1 MHAPEPWSRFYEVGQ
16 AIWASAHTTQ
26 FTEIGWHYLGHGS
39 GVGQLEAGGSFVS
52 LTDGRQ
58 LSIVVESIAHDQ
70 AVCAH
75 EDAPTS
81 PVEKQSVTFALQGD
95 FASISSLHSFM
106 SSFDPQSPIVNFQ
119 YAGSVDVSGGSFS
132 FTLLPNQLWT
142 FSTLNGTKGSHPQ
155 PPPRAA
161 FPIPYSDSFD
171 SSRLHS
177 QARYLTDQSGSFE
190 VVEAR
195 NASRGRVLRQ
205 MMPAYPVPWCGDAP
219 FPYSVIGDHSWAAV
233 NASVDVLLERSGT
246 ALLAVGV
253 DSGGCLGSGGSRA
266 VVVSVNSSSVWTVS
280 NSTALLYS
288 FGSGKA
294 EVQSGQWINIAVHSH
309 AAGSD
314 FLINGQLMLRV
325 AELSS
330 DDYKGWV
337 AIGSSYDYVQFDNLV
352 IEKGAASVKTE
363 NVQRE

>member
-1 MHAPEPWSRFYEVGQ
+1 MHAPSPWSGFYEVGQ

-26 FTEIGWHYLGHGS
+26 FTDVGWHYLAHGS
-39 GVGQLEAGGSFVS
+39 GVGLLDGGGSFVS
-52 LTDGRQ
+52 FTDGRQ

-70 AVCAH
+70 AVCVH

-81 PVEKQSVTFALQGD
+81 PVVKQSVTFALQGD
-95 FASISSLHSFM
+95 FSSLSSLHSFM
-106 SSFDPQSPIVNFQ
+106 SSYDPQSPIVNFQ
-119 YAGSVDVSGGSFS
+119 YAGSVDVSSGSLS

-142 FSTLNGTKGSHPQ
+142 FSTRNGTKGSHPQ
-155 PPPRAA
+155 PPPRAS

-205 MMPAYPVPWCGDAP
+205 MMPAYPIPWCGDAP
-219 FPYSVIGDHSWAAV
+219 FPYSVIGEHSWTAV
-233 NASVDVLLERSGT
+233 NASVDILLEQSGT

-253 DSGGCLGSGGSRA
+253 DSGGCVGDGGSRA
-266 VVVSVNSSSVWTVS
+266 IVVSVNSSSLWTVS
-280 NSTALLYS
+280 NSTAFHYS
-288 FGSGKA
+288 FGSGRV
-294 EVQSGQWINIAVHSH
+294 ELQSGQWTNLAVHSH
-309 AAGSD
+309 AGGSD
-314 FLINGQLMLRV
+314 FLINGQLVLSV

-330 DDYKGWV
+330 DAYRGWV

-352 IEKGAASVKTE
+352 IEQGAAAAKRSQLRTE
-363 NVQRE
+363 